1 MKKIFTLAA
10 IALFTLASCSDN
22 DATPTTPEENVVL
35 LKKTIENDVDG
46 DFTTTYAYDGTKL
59 TGINYSDG
67 TYDAITYTGDL
78 ITQWVEYYEDGST
91 HTKFI
96 YEYNSQQKL
105 KSFYWLDYEYD
116 TFTKYDYTYL
126 PNGSI
131 SYTVSYSDDEVTF
144 NIPGD
149 GGMIYPNRVEEY
161 ITDDIPEPYTYAYN
175 NTYDDKNNPLKNVT
189 GFEKINFAGTD
200 EGTNFGHNIT
210 IIKATNSNGNSEQ
223 TLFTCSYVYN
233 PEGYPVSSTGIYNGT
248 DITETQYFYE

>member
-96 YEYNSQQKL
+96 YEGTNAGVNFIGRAMLKL
-105 KSFYWLDYEYD
+105 ANPKGNNLKAVHEFLQ
-116 TFTKYDYTYL
+116 
-126 PNGSI
+126 
-131 SYTVSYSDDEVTF
+131 
-144 NIPGD
+144 
-149 GGMIYPNRVEEY
+149 RVEQE
-161 ITDDIPEPYTYAYN
+161 A
-175 NTYDDKNNPLKNVT
+175 LK
-189 GFEKINFAGTD
+189 
-200 EGTNFGHNIT
+200 
-210 IIKATNSNGNSEQ
+210 EQ
-223 TLFTCSYVYN
+223 
-233 PEGYPVSSTGIYNGT
+233 
-248 DITETQYFYE
+248 D